1 VSRLRGAVDK
11 ALHHPVTEVALV
23 GLILVSVGLLVAE
36 GLFHH
41 DAARYQ
47 QMERLGDAIT
57 WVFVVELAA
66 RFWVAPKKSRFL
78 RRYWIDILAVVPV
91 IRPLRLFR
99 AVRLLRLF
107 RAGLLINRR
116 LSTFQGVFQGAASEF
131 TLLGALAAMLVVAG
145 GVTMFLAERGAN
157 PDLATF
163 RQGLWFSLFSAI
175 GGEPIGATPVTNTG
189 RLVTLGLM
197 LGGLTVFGVF
207 VGTISASMVARLSQ
221 RMKVNEMDIDELTQ
235 HIVVCGWNHSGHTM
249 LHELFSARQGP
260 PPSVVLVTEEADLP
274 GDLDPTQ
281 VRRELL
287 YHVSGDCTRVEVL
300 ERAGIRRA
308 RAAIIL
314 SDATVP
320 TRPDQDRDAR
330 TVLAGLTIERLTEQ
344 KIFTCAQLN
353 DRQNE
358 SLLRMAGVEEIVVTR
373 EYSGYILGSA
383 GRNLGMVTVLDDLLT
398 ARHGNAFY
406 RTTLPKELDGHTVEA
421 LHGLLLERHGAVLV
435 AWGRGPEGAGE
446 GAGAGKVQV
455 NPPRQTR
462 VSAGDTL
469 VVIAEGPLR
478 W

>member
-1 VSRLRGAVDK
+1 MARVREAVDK
-11 ALHHPVTEVALV
+11 GLHHPVTELALV

-36 GLFHH
+36 AVFDRHLRIY
-41 DAARYQ
+41 AQ
-47 QMERLGDAIT
+47 LERLGDAIT
-57 WVFVVELAA
+57 WVFVVELLA
-66 RFWVAPKKSRFL
+66 RFWVAPKKSRFF
-78 RRYWIDILAVVPV
+78 RRYWVDVLAVVPLV
-91 IRPLRLFR
+91 RPLRLFR

-107 RAGLLINRR
+107 RAGLLLNRR
-116 LSTFQGVFQGAASEF
+116 LSTFQGVFRGAASEF
-131 TLLGALAAMLVVAG
+131 TLLGTLSAILVTAG
-145 GVTMFLAERGAN
+145 AVTMYLAERGAN
-157 PDLATF
+157 PEFATF
-163 RQGLWFSLFSAI
+163 RQGVWFSLFSAI
-175 GGEPIGATPVTNTG
+175 GGEPIGGTPVTETG
-189 RLVTLGLM
+189 RVVTLVLM

-221 RMKVNEMDIDELTQ
+221 RMRVNEMDIDELTG

-249 LHELFSARQGP
+249 LHELFTSRQGP
-260 PPSVVLVTEEADLP
+260 PPAVVLVTEQDDLP
-274 GDLDPTQ
+274 PDLDPAQ

-287 YHVSGDCTRVEVL
+287 YHVPGDCTRVEVL
-300 ERAGIRRA
+300 ERAGVRRA
-308 RAAIIL
+308 SAAIIL

-330 TVLAGLTIERLTEQ
+330 TVLAGLTIERLTDK

-373 EYSGYILGSA
+373 EYAGFILGSA

-398 ARHGNAFY
+398 AQHGNAFC
-406 RTTLPKELDGHTVEA
+406 RTTLPAELDGQTVEA
-421 LHGLLLERHGAVLV
+421 LHGILLERHGAILV
-435 AWGRGPEGAGE
+435 AWGPR
-446 GAGAGKVQV
+446 AGAGSGAGKLRV
-455 NPPRQTR
+455 NPPRETR